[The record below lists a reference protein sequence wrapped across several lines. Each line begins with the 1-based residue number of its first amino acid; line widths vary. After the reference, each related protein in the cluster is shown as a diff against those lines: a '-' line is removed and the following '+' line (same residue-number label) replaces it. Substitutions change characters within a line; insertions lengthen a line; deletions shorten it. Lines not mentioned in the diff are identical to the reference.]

1 MLTIFKRSSGFNQD
15 FQRWPVNLYFSL
27 AIQQKALIFRKVLN
41 HPEYLIYY
49 CTPLENQATL
59 CTNVKNL
66 KILISFEFYIF
77 FFPIKTSL
85 FCHRQHNKHLIPTIN
100 TIIIKKKMCIL
111 PWRPMLRG
119 FYSMQVFSILLFLYR
134 CGAWGIRLLLV
145 CFLLRLH
152 LQKLAKKNSEAIE
165 NISLLSELCK
175 FKDIIKFRVQSKKKR
190 LDIPLCFLSS
200 S

>member
-1 MLTIFKRSSGFNQD
+1 MIHHTALPIFFEVLLKGSAEVRKGKTIKEENKFWMLTIFKRSSGFNQD

-100 TIIIKKKMCIL
+100 TIIIKKKCVFCPEDPCLEGSIACRYSLSYDFYIGVGLGVLGFCWFVFFWDCI
-111 PWRPMLRG
+111 
-119 FYSMQVFSILLFLYR
+119 F
-134 CGAWGIRLLLV
+134 
-145 CFLLRLH
+145 
-152 LQKLAKKNSEAIE
+152 KN
-165 NISLLSELCK
+165 
-175 FKDIIKFRVQSKKKR
+175 
-190 LDIPLCFLSS
+190 
-200 S
+200 